1 MLKSSS
7 GDMAGLLQAWSDGDR
22 DTFDRLTP
30 IVYDKLRRPAR
41 RSLRCECTL

>member
-22 DTFDRLTP
+22 DTFDRLTL
-30 IVYDKLRRPAR
+30 IVYDELHRPAR
-41 RSLRCECTL
+41 RSPRCEYTL